1 MSQSSP
7 SPLQRLRA
15 RLPNNGQVQWIGL
28 RPGRDQPMHNV
39 DLALA
44 VPGKGLQ
51 GDRYRGS
58 RGVRE
63 ISLIQAEYLPV
74 ISSLSLI
81 EELAPEILRR
91 NVLVS
96 GISLQALI
104 GRRMQIGEVVL
115 EGTGHCHPC
124 SRMETALG
132 PGGYNAMRGHG
143 GITARVLTG
152 GEIRVGDAV
161 VALDQYDD

>member
-1 MSQSSP
+1 MQT
-7 SPLQRLRA
+7 
-15 RLPNNGQVQWIGL
+15 
-28 RPGRDQPMHNV
+28 V

-44 VPGKGLQ
+44 VPGKGLH

-58 RGVRE
+58 GGVRE
-63 ISLIQAEYLPV
+63 VSLIQAEYLPV
-74 ISSLSLI
+74 IASLTAI
-81 EELAPEILRR
+81 QELAPETLRR

-104 GRRMQIGEVVL
+104 GRRMQIGDAVL

-143 GITARVLTG
+143 GITARVLTA
-152 GEIRVGDAV
+152 GEVRVGDAV
-161 VALDQYDD
+161 IALDQYDD